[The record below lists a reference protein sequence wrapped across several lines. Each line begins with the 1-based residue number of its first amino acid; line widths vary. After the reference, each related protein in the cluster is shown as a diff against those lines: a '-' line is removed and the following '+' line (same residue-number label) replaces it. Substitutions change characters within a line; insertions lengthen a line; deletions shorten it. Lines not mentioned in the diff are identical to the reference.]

1 MTPECGN
8 KRTGE
13 MQEKMIGVRN
23 AAFLGRP
30 FPPYDLTRLPGMF
43 FLQQGGL
50 SYSEGLYFCA
60 ETGCRACG
68 EAFPRRSVGTRNA
81 ALKP

>member
-23 AAFLGRP
+23 AAFLGKP
-30 FPPYDLTRLPGMF
+30 LPLYDLTRLPRMF
-43 FLQQGGL
+43 FTAGQ
-50 SYSEGLYFCA
+50 
-60 ETGCRACG
+60 
-68 EAFPRRSVGTRNA
+68 PV
-81 ALKP
+81 